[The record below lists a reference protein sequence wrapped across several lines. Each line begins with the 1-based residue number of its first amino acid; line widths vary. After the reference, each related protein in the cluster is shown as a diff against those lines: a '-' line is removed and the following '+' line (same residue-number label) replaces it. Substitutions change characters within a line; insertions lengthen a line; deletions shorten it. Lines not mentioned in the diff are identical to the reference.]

1 MQISTWILFSIINLV
16 TSVINGEIPF
26 RCKENYFEVCT
37 RHATPQEKAQL
48 VSGRDQPSHMAMVA
62 PQSKQKV
69 DSCNCVGQII
79 AGLVSE
85 RANCCYGDRKDVK
98 GFFHLMEEDMRA
110 SDCQAQY

>member
-62 PQSKQKV
+62 PQSKQKA

-98 GFFHLMEEDMRA
+98 GVSFYIGCRMRPKI
-110 SDCQAQY
+110 CP